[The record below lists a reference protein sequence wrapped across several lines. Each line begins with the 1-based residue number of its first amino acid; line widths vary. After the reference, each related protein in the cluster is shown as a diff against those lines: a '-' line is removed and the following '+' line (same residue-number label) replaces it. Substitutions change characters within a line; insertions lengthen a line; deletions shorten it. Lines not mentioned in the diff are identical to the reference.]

1 MFSLEILLL
10 GVALAIDAAVVT
22 FAVGLIHGEMD
33 VTSKIKRGIVI
44 CMTFGVFQAFMLW
57 LGSYAGYLFSYSN
70 YGFYFRLIVGIIFIG
85 LAIKFIQESLS
96 LEKKHVEWKIVPVV
110 ILAFATSIDAMAA
123 GVSLG
128 TLPKTYYAAVEVGLI
143 TFLIC
148 GFFYFMSQ
156 FFIRIP
162 DRWLLRISAL
172 IFVVMGGEIFWSYR
186 HLFFRG

>member
-1 MFSLEILLL
+1 MFSLEIVLL

-33 VTSKIKRGIVI
+33 VASKIKRGIAI
-44 CMTFGVFQAFMLW
+44 CLTFGIFQAFMLW

-70 YGFYFRLIVGIIFIG
+70 YGFYFRLIVGIIFFG
-85 LAIKFIQESLS
+85 LAIKFFQESIS
-96 LEKKHVEWKIVPVV
+96 LEKKHVEWEILPVV

-123 GVSLG
+123 GVALG
-128 TLPKTYYAAVEVGLI
+128 TLPKTHFAAIEVGLI

-148 GFFYFMSQ
+148 GFFYLMAQ
-156 FFIRIP
+156 FFSRIP
-162 DRWLLRISAL
+162 DRWLLRLSSV

-186 HLFFRG
+186 HLFKG